1 MIRSTRLWKSASVV
15 QEEDHSSGFCV
26 NWNVRFGDV
35 EWRHIPRIKTT
46 CKQTQHEAWS
56 RISHKN
62 EDSVIRFPAWSK
74 NDIWNIWKIFLVC
87 TFIFWKLKRLP
98 SFIEKKSN
106 LLKLA
111 FSELFL
117 LNYFSFILSLIFF
130 FLFLFRWI
138 FILFF
143 LKCFEMQLLGA
154 TKKSLLFAQFIR
166 ACYSKEEKK

>member
-74 NDIWNIWKIFLVC
+74 NDIWNIWKWIFLVC
-87 TFIFWKLKRLP
+87 TFIFWKLLKRLP
-98 SFIEKKSN
+98 SFIEKQSN

-111 FSELFL
+111 FSELFFIFTEL
-117 LNYFSFILSLIFF
+117 FFFYSILNFFSFFF
-130 FLFLFRWI
+130 YFDGFLFY
-138 FILFF
+138 FF
-143 LKCFEMQLLGA
+143 
-154 TKKSLLFAQFIR
+154 
-166 ACYSKEEKK
+166 